1 MQKYKISFK
10 GQNIYVG
17 IDVHSKT
24 WEVAVLTESG
34 HLRRYSQ
41 ESSAKVLFDFLRK
54 HYPDGNY
61 KAVYESGFSGFSTY
75 YALQEFNIDCVV
87 VHAADVPSTQ
97 YENVMKTDRIDAAK
111 LARAL
116 KKGEILRPVYIRERN
131 NIDDRAVLRVRK
143 SIQRHLAANK
153 ARVKHLLHNNGVKI
167 PMQFLKSK
175 NTYWSRAFIHW
186 LQNDVTLL
194 SSTRVS
200 LDLLIKQVLTMRST
214 LLEAS
219 RELRKLSVSDRY
231 RKNFELLLTIPG
243 IGPHVAMSILTE
255 IYDVKRFSNERKFA
269 HYLGL
274 IPTSH
279 NSGEHM
285 SNGVKTFRG
294 NKHLGPMV
302 IETCWI
308 SIRKDIGL
316 GSFYSNQIK
325 RMKPQLAIVKVAR
338 KMSNIIYSVLK
349 NETPYVSYKWDN

>member
-1 MQKYKISFK
+1 MQKYNISFK
-10 GQNIYVG
+10 GQNIFIG
-17 IDVHSKT
+17 IDVHDKT

-61 KAVYESGFSGFSTY
+61 KAVYESGFTGFSTY
-75 YALQEFNIDCVV
+75 YALQEFNIDCVI

-97 YENVMKTDRIDAAK
+97 YEDVLKTDKIDAAK

-116 KKGEILRPVYIRERN
+116 KKGEIIRPVYIRERD
-131 NIDDRAVLRVRK
+131 NIDDRAVLRIRK
-143 SIQRHLAANK
+143 SVQRQIAANK
-153 ARVKHLLHNNGVKI
+153 TRVKFLLHNNGVKI
-167 PMQFLKSK
+167 PPQFRKRNS
-175 NTYWSRAFIHW
+175 YWSKAFTNW
-186 LQNDVTLL
+186 LLNDVKLL

-200 LDLLIKQVLTMRST
+200 LDLLVKQVLEMRKT

-219 RELRKLSVSDRY
+219 RALRKLSESDRY
-231 RKNFELLLTIPG
+231 KHNFELLLTIPG

-279 NSGEHM
+279 NSGEHV
-285 SNGVKTFRG
+285 SSGFKTFRG
-294 NKHLGPMV
+294 NKHLGPMI
-302 IETCWI
+302 IEASWV
-308 SIRKDIGL
+308 SIQKDFGIGAY
-316 GSFYSNQIK
+316 YSAQLKN
-325 RMKPQLAIVKVAR
+325 MKPQLAIIKVAR

-349 NETPYVSYKWDN
+349 NGTQYIPYRWDN